1 MKNFFKILTI
11 VLLLDFTVSTLFLK
25 KTNLWEYKNWDHKY
39 WRIESDIYHH
49 DLMPNIDVVENW
61 GGNLEKR
68 IITNSLGFRDYQNKL
83 VKRNSTKERILLIGD
98 SFIEGTGYDYEYTIG
113 GLLQNKLGKKYEIL
127 NSAVGSYSPS
137 IYYKKINH
145 FISEGYNFDQAV
157 VFLDVS
163 DIYDELYIKFDSNEN
178 IHCNSSVPRNM
189 PHQIHGIIVS
199 IYDAL

>member
-1 MKNFFKILTI
+1 MKNFFKILII

-83 VKRNSTKERILLIGD
+83 VKIL
-98 SFIEGTGYDYEYTIG
+98 
-113 GLLQNKLGKKYEIL
+113 
-127 NSAVGSYSPS
+127 
-137 IYYKKINH
+137 H
-145 FISEGYNFDQAV
+145 SEMYQ
-157 VFLDVS
+157 L
-163 DIYDELYIKFDSNEN
+163 
-178 IHCNSSVPRNM
+178 R
-189 PHQIHGIIVS
+189 
-199 IYDAL
+199 

>member
-1 MKNFFKILTI
+1 MFKKIFI
-11 VLLLDFTVSTLFLK
+11 FLLITVSIIFLIE
-25 KTNLWEYKNWDHKY
+25 NLIKSKRLIIKH
-39 WRIESDIYHH
+39 DIYHH

-163 DIYDELYIKFDSNEN
+163 DIYDELYK
-178 IHCNSSVPRNM
+178 
-189 PHQIHGIIVS
+189 
-199 IYDAL
+199 